1 MMEETSDWSSSF
13 LVLSA
18 FLGLTSFLEGAL
30 EGALEGD
37 FSLLLLLDL
46 SEPASDFFFL
56 DLESGMIQTEYIL
69 SHYSIRFI
77 LTTQGL
83 RIHLNIISTP
93 PMRTVTLLVVMLAL
107 CGQGYCQLP
116 EDDEV
121 LSGFPD
127 YPHTFYSGNSPLTQA
142 I

>member
-18 FLGLTSFLEGAL
+18 FLGFTSFLEGAL

-77 LTTQGL
+77 LTNSGIKDSSKYNIYSTHENSHTVGGDAGAVRAGL
-83 RIHLNIISTP
+83 LPAAR
-93 PMRTVTLLVVMLAL
+93 RRRGAL
-107 CGQGYCQLP
+107 RLP
-116 EDDEV
+116 
-121 LSGFPD
+121 
-127 YPHTFYSGNSPLTQA
+127 
-142 I
+142 